1 VPRSDAALDV
11 YDDDLKFT
19 QDQIDDARCLIVY
32 EYSEMVQE
40 RRAPVYGSLADA
52 IRMAASE
59 LSAMRM
65 LSAAWPTSRC
75 RRDRVRGARTRQR
88 VVLRQLRV
96 CASGP
101 CAVDRLPLP
110 ARLSLHGLF
119 ECSASGASA
128 TLRLAPSR

>member
-1 VPRSDAALDV
+1 MPRSDAALDV

-65 LSAAWPTSRC
+65 LSAALAELAVP
-75 RRDRVRGARTRQR
+75 DAIAFVARVRG
-88 VVLRQLRV
+88 
-96 CASGP
+96 
-101 CAVDRLPLP
+101 
-110 ARLSLHGLF
+110 
-119 ECSASGASA
+119 SA
-128 TLRLAPSR
+128 